1 MTITVE
7 DHVAIQRLMYQY
19 ASCAE
24 RKNYPGFADVF
35 CEDAVFDYSGREVR
49 SLAHI
54 QEMMLALETYT
65 TTLHQVFNTLYEV
78 DCDVAEGETYCL
90 ASHLRTDGGETCKI
104 DMGILYQDRLRRT
117 SEGWRIARRVF
128 NLLWSRT
135 GPVDVP

>member
-1 MTITVE
+1 MTISVE

-19 ASCAE
+19 ARCAD
-24 RKNYPGFADVF
+24 RKNYTGFADVF

-90 ASHLRTDGGETCKI
+90 ASHLRRDGNEICKI
-104 DMGILYQDRLRRT
+104 DMGILYQDQLTRT
-117 SEGWRIARRVF
+117 SAGWRIARRVF

-135 GPVDVP
+135 GPVDVT